1 MTGTVTLHANDKG
14 DNPKRP
20 DAVGMGTDL
29 NGRRIRAAAWWNA
42 DDRTLT
48 VKWEP
53 AKYQPAADQAPPRP
67 PSPPPGS
74 SQATTAAA
82 GNSADEIPF

>member
-29 NGRRIRAAAWWNA
+29 DGRRIRAAAWWNA
-42 DDRTLT
+42 DGTLT

-53 AKYQPAADQAPPRP
+53 AKDQPAADQAQPRP

-82 GNSADEIPF
+82 ADSADEIPF